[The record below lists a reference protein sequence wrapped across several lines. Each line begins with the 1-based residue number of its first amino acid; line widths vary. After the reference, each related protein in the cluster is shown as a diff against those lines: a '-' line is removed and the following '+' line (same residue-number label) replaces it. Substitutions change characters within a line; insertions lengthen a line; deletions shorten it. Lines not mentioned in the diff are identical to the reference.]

1 MKALSPPPIVKP
13 SPPAPAPVQQ
23 QQQQK
28 TTSGPSSIVTYHDEE
43 VNKIKKEIASLREQ
57 EDILMNAIV
66 CSDPSVAQDL
76 QVTLDVISLNIS
88 KLQEKLKKEESS
100 KVCEK

>member
-13 SPPAPAPVQQ
+13 SPPAPAPV
-23 QQQQK
+23 QQQK